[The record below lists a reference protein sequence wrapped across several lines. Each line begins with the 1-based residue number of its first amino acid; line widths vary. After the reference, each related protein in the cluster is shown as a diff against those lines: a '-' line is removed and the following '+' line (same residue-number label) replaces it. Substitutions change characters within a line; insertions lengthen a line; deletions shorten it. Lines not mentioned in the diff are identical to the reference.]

1 MWEKVRKSLRFPIS
15 PVENIIVIHETL
27 AYRIRSLCL
36 LQLFPP
42 EKKKKYENY
51 LNLQVNKN
59 NRVGNKPK

>member
-42 EKKKKYENY
+42 EKKKNTKTI
-51 LNLQVNKN
+51 
-59 NRVGNKPK
+59 